1 MHGRSPAEC
10 KPEPGMHAVLCSP
23 SAGLDALR
31 RNIMMDFDIHEE
43 SQTTAEVPVT
53 NSSTSHNVSGSP
65 PHTRTPDLAL
75 EPAACTNIN
84 NVLTDVINSC
94 TDSEETDTVIKKKS
108 KYVPLLYKNRIILG
122 KINVPEA
129 NQNHEKEKCL
139 LAVVVTDC
147 MESLLRSERYCAAC
161 AVLFP
166 TRPQYYQHCV
176 NTHKQAPPARARR
189 PRSLRIKNKTTR
201 TNLTCGSCLPMHQ
214 PHIHKNPHSGT
225 GRYKASC
232 KSCNKAFKLH
242 PTESILKA
250 LSSRAASG
258 PPGEQLPEQ
267 SLHKQNIANLEK
279 DVQFVHQPEKPNEC
293 KTCKK
298 RIRHE
303 LSECSNCI
311 KNRKPTR
318 NNHTLQPHDH
328 FIRISEKPNE
338 CKTCKKRISHELSE
352 CSNCIKNRKP
362 TRNNHTLQPHDH
374 FIRISEKPNECKT
387 CKKRI
392 RQDKSECLNCIKN
405 RKATRNNLRINTHDL
420 KSRLNQ
426 QFIQSHLRR
435 WKHAFRLDIS
445 AMTSAATE

>member
-1 MHGRSPAEC
+1 MGSPAEC
-10 KPEPGMHAVLCSP
+10 KPEPGLRAVLRSP
-23 SAGLDALR
+23 SPRLDALR
-31 RNIMMDFDIHEE
+31 RNIMIDFDIHEE
-43 SQTTAEVPVT
+43 SQTTAEVPVS

-65 PHTRTPDLAL
+65 PHKRTPDLAL

-84 NVLTDVINSC
+84 NILTDVINSR
-94 TDSEETDTVIKKKS
+94 TDSEEADTVIKKKS

-122 KINVPEA
+122 KIPEA

-147 MESLLRSERYCAAC
+147 MGSLLRSERYCAAC
-161 AVLFP
+161 AVLLP
-166 TRPQYYQHCV
+166 TRPRYYQHCV
-176 NTHKQAPPARARR
+176 STHKQAPPARARR

-242 PTESILKA
+242 PKESIPKA
-250 LSSRAASG
+250 LSSRATSE
-258 PPGEQLPEQ
+258 PPGGQLPEH
-267 SLHKQNIANLEK
+267 SIHKQNIANLEK
-279 DVQFVHQPEKPNEC
+279 DVQFVQQPEKPNEC

-298 RIRHE
+298 RITHDI
-303 LSECSNCI
+303 SECSNCI
-311 KNRKPTR
+311 NNKKPTR
-318 NNHTLQPHDH
+318 NNHTLHPHDH
-328 FIRISEKPNE
+328 FISR
-338 CKTCKKRISHELSE
+338 
-352 CSNCIKNRKP
+352 
-362 TRNNHTLQPHDH
+362 
-374 FIRISEKPNECKT
+374 SEKPNECKT